1 MTSEQ
6 RITWGLVIDVLDAL
20 ERHGYHRCNTQHTG
34 QAILMIG
41 DLASTYQGTHDH
53 SRIPGIVPAELAP
66 HAGPGPAVPEAEDA
80 VILTDAEVSTV
91 VTALDLAAEYKRD
104 RADACADCAEQSCP
118 ACQTRLKDARTY
130 DQMAADMLQ
139 TAQTARTANAN
150 QPEPGTSGPAGV
162 QSDREA
168 GQ

>member
-20 ERHGYHRCNTQHTG
+20 ERHGYHRCDTQHTG

-41 DLASTYQGTHDH
+41 DLTSVYEGTHDH
-53 SRIPGIVPAELAP
+53 SYGTGIVPAEPAP
-66 HAGPGPAVPEAEDA
+66 HAGPERVVPGEQDA

-91 VTALDLAAEYKRD
+91 VTALVLAADYKRA
-104 RADACADCAEQSCP
+104 RAGTCAGCADQSCP
-118 ACQTRLKDARTY
+118 ACQTRLKDAQTF

-139 TAQTARTANAN
+139 TAQTARTANAS
-150 QPEPGTSGPAGV
+150 QPEPGTSGLAAA
-162 QSDREA
+162 QTDREA